1 VDKVKYLLLTGQI
14 AKGALA
20 RAIEKIDHI
29 ELEIKSLECTVAALM
44 STAFIARKLA
54 CEDWSDKDIV
64 IVIPGLCQGSLQP
77 IMETTGCKVL
87 RGPKDLIDLPA
98 FFQSGEKGEQALND
112 NPRSSGKV
120 LSVGHSPIQILAE
133 IVNAVRMSEK
143 EILERAFYYRDS
155 GADIIDLGGDV
166 DQPFPRLPQIIKMLK
181 NEGFKVSV
189 DSHQKEDIL
198 AANQAGVDLILSFT
212 SQNLEIARGL
222 DCQVVVIPD
231 NGENLASLY
240 LSMEKLD
247 SWNISYLVDPILP
260 PLTMGLAAGIGRYL
274 TVRKEFPDCE
284 LLMGLGN
291 VTELVDADST
301 GINALMVGI
310 AGELKIN
317 YILTTEVSH
326 RAQGAVREVNLARH
340 LIHQALMEE
349 RVPKHLD
356 YSLLT
361 IKDPSGNSFRKNDL
375 WEMHGAIRDKNYRI
389 FVYDQI
395 YVFNAHCFW
404 QGTSAQEIFSL
415 LEVKD
420 SDHSF
425 YLGQELGKAEIAL
438 QLGKKYVQDSPLR
451 WGYLND
457 KMKNGK

>member
-1 VDKVKYLLLTGQI
+1 MNKVKYLLLTGQI

-20 RAIEKIDHI
+20 RVIEKISHI
-29 ELEIKSLECTVAALM
+29 EDLGIKSLGCTVAALM
-44 STAFIARKLA
+44 STEFIARELA
-54 CEDWSDKDIV
+54 REDWSDEDTI

-77 IMETTGCKVL
+77 IMEITGCKVL
-87 RGPKDLIDLPA
+87 RGPKDLTDLPT
-98 FFQSGEKGEQALND
+98 FFQSGEKEEQVAID
-112 NPRSSGKV
+112 NSC
-120 LSVGHSPIQILAE
+120 SPIQILAE
-133 IVNAVRMSEK
+133 IVNATQMSPQ
-143 EILERAFYYRDS
+143 EILKKAFYYRES

-166 DQPFPRLPQIIKMLK
+166 NQPFPRLKQIIKMLK

-189 DSHQKEDIL
+189 DSHQQEDIL

-222 DCQVVVIPD
+222 DCHVVVIPD
-231 NGENLASLY
+231 DGENMASLY
-240 LSMEKLD
+240 KNIDKLE
-247 SWNISYLVDPILP
+247 SWNIPYLVDPILP
-260 PLTMGLAAGIGRYL
+260 PLTMGLAAGIGRYIK
-274 TVRKEFPDCE
+274 VRNDFRDCE

-291 VTELVDADST
+291 VTELLDADST

-326 RAQGAVREVNLARH
+326 RAQGAVQEVSLARH

-361 IKDPSGNSFRKNDL
+361 IKDPSGNSFRKDDL

-404 QGTSAQEIFSL
+404 QGTSAQEIYSL
-415 LEVKD
+415 LEIKD
-420 SDHSF
+420 SDHGF

-451 WGYLND
+451 WGYFNG
-457 KMKNGK
+457 KKKNGK

>member
-1 VDKVKYLLLTGQI
+1 MDKVKYLLLTGQI

-20 RAIEKIDHI
+20 RVIEKISYI
-29 ELEIKSLECTVAALM
+29 EDLEIKSLGCSVAALM
-44 STAFIARKLA
+44 STEFIARELA
-54 CEDWSDKDIV
+54 REDWSDEDKI

-77 IMETTGCKVL
+77 IIETTGCKVL
-87 RGPKDLIDLPA
+87 RGPKDLTNLPA
-98 FFQSGEKGEQALND
+98 FFQSGEKGEQALVD
-112 NPRSSGKV
+112 NSS
-120 LSVGHSPIQILAE
+120 SPIQILAE
-133 IVNAVRMSEK
+133 IVNAARMSPQ
-143 EILERAFYYRDS
+143 EILEKAFYYRDS
-155 GADIIDLGGDV
+155 GANIIDLGGDV
-166 DQPFPRLPQIIKMLK
+166 DQPFPRLQQIIKMLK
-181 NEGFKVSV
+181 SEGFKVSV

-212 SQNLEIARGL
+212 SQNLENARGL

-231 NGENLASLY
+231 DGENLASLY
-240 LSMEKLD
+240 KNIDKLE
-247 SWNISYLVDPILP
+247 SWNIPYLVDPILP

-274 TVRKEFPDCE
+274 TVRKDFPNCE

-291 VTELVDADST
+291 VTELLDADST

-326 RAQGAVREVNLARH
+326 RAQGAVQEVNLARH

-361 IKDPSGNSFRKNDL
+361 IKDPSGNSFRKDDL
-375 WEMHGAIRDKNYRI
+375 WDMHGAIRDKNYRI

-395 YVFNAHCFW
+395 YVFNAHGFW
-404 QGTSAQEIFSL
+404 QGTSAQEIYSL
-415 LEVKD
+415 LEIKD
-420 SDHSF
+420 SDHGF

-438 QLGKKYVQDSPLR
+438 QLGKRYVQDSPLR
-451 WGYLND
+451 WGYFND
-457 KMKNGK
+457 KKKKGK